1 MLNELMISINKI
13 KKVSLFK
20 LEDGL
25 ITIDF
30 DDKLKSYDIQILNH
44 HFKTDYNNIEVPI
57 KIQNDYTISF
67 KFKND

>member
-25 ITIDF
+25 MTIQF
-30 DDKLKSYDIQILNH
+30 EEQLKLYDTEILNH
-44 HFKTDYNNIEVPI
+44 HLKTDYNNIEVPI
-57 KIQNDYTISF
+57 KTENDYTISF

>member
-1 MLNELMISINKI
+1 MLNELMISVNKI

>member
-1 MLNELMISINKI
+1 MLNELMISVNKI

-44 HFKTDYNNIEVPI
+44 HFKTEYNNIEVPI